1 MKASKMLALP
11 SSREGFGMVALEAK
25 ACGLPVLT
33 VDEPQ
38 NAARHL
44 VKNGVDG
51 VITKADPSGIAKGI
65 LGLWENG
72 DAVAA
77 KQYLERYD
85 WCNITAEIEEAFNFQ
100 KE

>member
-44 VKNGVDG
+44 VKNGIDG

-65 LGLWENG
+65 LDLLENG
-72 DAVAA
+72 GAAA
-77 KQYLERYD
+77 KQDIERYD
-85 WCNITAEIEEAFNFQ
+85 WRNIIAEIEKVFNFQ